1 MRPFQLS
8 AVLVSAGM
16 LLSGCYLGRGSFDRS
31 RIERAYSADEVCHV
45 SSLPIFGDV
54 VVTVASLS
62 VTFLYVMFSAPR
74 PEIVKPALLSGLF
87 AADAVAGYYA
97 VTECSDARGEW
108 RGMQNRYH
116 RPRLEEGSGRES
128 MP

>member
-8 AVLVSAGM
+8 AVLVSAAM
-16 LLSGCYLGRGSFDRS
+16 LLSGCYVFRGTVDRS
-31 RIERAYSADEVCHV
+31 QLAHVRSEDEVCHV

-62 VTFLYVMFSAPR
+62 VTFLYVMFSFPR

>member
-8 AVLVSAGM
+8 AVLVSAAM
-16 LLSGCYLGRGSFDRS
+16 LLSGCYVFRGSVDRS
-31 RIERAYSADEVCHV
+31 RIERAYTEDEVCHV
-45 SSLPIFGDV
+45 SGVPMVGDV

-62 VTFLYVMFSAPR
+62 ITLLYVLFSAPR
-74 PEIVKPALLSGLF
+74 SELVAPTLLTGLF
-87 AADAVAGYYA
+87 AADAVAGLYA
-97 VTECSDARGEW
+97 VRDCSEARGEW
-108 RGMQNRYH
+108 LGMQNRYH